1 MILKEKD
8 AYTGGDERGF
18 YGHKQEQDVAF
29 HLRRAFGDSKQVR
42 IIHNPLSCKQC
53 GEAHNLTGMY
63 GQYGYY
69 VKCDRCHTNTSMKQ
83 PAWPAAGRAFRLPR
97 RGRATRRPAGD
108 AITSTWFF
116 GRGRG
121 YVSLHP
127 KRASWQMLSKVNKC
141 VSAKCFSAGTPKQ
154 ASSGHALG

>member
-29 HLRRAFGDSKQVR
+29 HLRRAFGDSQQVR

-69 VKCDRCHTNTSMKQ
+69 VKCDSCHTNTSMKQ
-83 PAWPAAGRAFRLPR
+83 PCPACGWKSVQVAKDGPSYTTTCRKCNHQYLVFRQ
-97 RGRATRRPAGD
+97 G
-108 AITSTWFF
+108 
-116 GRGRG
+116 
-121 YVSLHP
+121 
-127 KRASWQMLSKVNKC
+127 
-141 VSAKCFSAGTPKQ
+141 
-154 ASSGHALG
+154 